1 VSMRKIKYK
10 YLITGSTGFIGSV
23 LLRKLI
29 NEGNEVH
36 IILRKESHNWRI
48 KDLLDKT
55 IIHQS
60 DLSKLD
66 EIKTIIKKSSPDII
80 YHLAT
85 NGAYSYQNDANQI
98 IQTNFL
104 GTWNLLQACN
114 EIDYKLFVNTGSSSE
129 YGFKQY
135 AMRETDIPEPNSY
148 YSVTKASST
157 MLCSFIATQLNKPI
171 VTIRPFS
178 VYGPYEE
185 PTRFVPTLM
194 KSLMFN
200 TEMKLVSP
208 NTARDFIYVDDMVNA
223 YLKINELKKHAG
235 EVFNIGSGLQ
245 STLGDFVNLS
255 IKISGKTGNFQ
266 WGAMNQ
272 RSWDSNTWVSDIS
285 KARAYLHWAPK
296 VNLEEGIKLS

>member
-1 VSMRKIKYK
+1 MRKIKYK

-98 IQTNFL
+98 IQTNFPVRGIFYRL
-104 GTWNLLQACN
+104 A
-114 EIDYKLFVNTGSSSE
+114 
-129 YGFKQY
+129 
-135 AMRETDIPEPNSY
+135 
-148 YSVTKASST
+148 TK
-157 MLCSFIATQLNKPI
+157 
-171 VTIRPFS
+171 
-178 VYGPYEE
+178 
-185 PTRFVPTLM
+185 
-194 KSLMFN
+194 
-200 TEMKLVSP
+200 
-208 NTARDFIYVDDMVNA
+208 
-223 YLKINELKKHAG
+223 
-235 EVFNIGSGLQ
+235 
-245 STLGDFVNLS
+245 
-255 IKISGKTGNFQ
+255 
-266 WGAMNQ
+266 
-272 RSWDSNTWVSDIS
+272 
-285 KARAYLHWAPK
+285 
-296 VNLEEGIKLS
+296 